1 LKLVF
6 TTIAAKVFLTLV
18 PIVIKFTTV
27 NIWTIGIFRLVIAC
41 SFFYFF
47 AKKGFLEVYR
57 KIWLLGPLFFIH
69 WITYFMAV
77 KVSNPSTAVIG
88 LSTYG
93 FILLVY
99 SRIFFNKPIEKKYF
113 FGVLIALIGTY
124 VAIGDFNF
132 ANQQFLGLLWGLASA
147 LAYGALPIIHQK
159 NQHIQSKHKAYS
171 QFLGAFVL
179 FILFGSH
186 KFQLPMDAVNM
197 TSLVYLAIGGTIIGH
212 TLWVKVTTELPTTV
226 TSCIYYLAIPL
237 SMLLEYLIL
246 NIPMTLSK
254 LIGGGLIVG
263 GNIFVLVVSKTR
275 KQKTIPIT
283 ES

>member
-1 LKLVF
+1 
-6 TTIAAKVFLTLV
+6 
-18 PIVIKFTTV
+18 
-27 NIWTIGIFRLVIAC
+27 
-41 SFFYFF
+41 
-47 AKKGFLEVYR
+47 
-57 KIWLLGPLFFIH
+57 
-69 WITYFMAV
+69 
-77 KVSNPSTAVIG
+77 
-88 LSTYG
+88 
-93 FILLVY
+93 
-99 SRIFFNKPIEKKYF
+99 
-113 FGVLIALIGTY
+113 
-124 VAIGDFNF
+124 
-132 ANQQFLGLLWGLASA
+132 
-147 LAYGALPIIHQK
+147 
-159 NQHIQSKHKAYS
+159 
-171 QFLGAFVL
+171 
-179 FILFGSH
+179 
-186 KFQLPMDAVNM
+186 M